1 MKKISSAES
10 KLKNLLISRSKDLGI
25 TFEQSYVINGKEFD
39 FAIFKDN
46 KLTALIE
53 IDGEYH
59 HALKSDADGYLVHNY
74 LDCKRFQKVP
84 DGVKFI
90 VADSR
95 NIELLITELCAIL
108 NNPYS
113 EWIDSIFQE
122 LKGTDFPF
130 PSYTNDRMLGDYKR
144 LRGSYTISPNG
155 RLCDSII
162 SNFHK
167 SIYYAHKQGK
177 PSPVE
182 AWSNEALLRKNIENR
197 FIYKSNLSSQNIA
210 SGFNISKIAPKVS
223 VFSASVSKYLIQTY
237 LNEYTTVFDPFS
249 GFSGRML
256 GTVSLDKTYIG
267 SDINS
272 THVAESNS
280 IIDFLRSNDYTINAT
295 VITRDIFDYPQTEF
309 DCLFTCSPYSLK
321 EQWNEHEYNHSC
333 DEWIDICLSKF
344 KCKRYLFVVD
354 YTEKYKNNVVDYINN
369 RYHFNNTNELVVL
382 IDNSNSFNIPQLHEN
397 VIKLLKSIDSRGSIQ
412 KKSQLEREILS
423 IEKEE
428 LKKAREEQKRYF
440 HEVVLP
446 NRRDKILNSNVDLM
460 KFGYMENL
468 IKSTGLTKKVLAD
481 TLKIFNIPHFNK
493 WEYKQQ
499 NISLKESQKQHGEKY
514 RQDIKDSYLADKEKI
529 LNSGV
534 DLQLSGYL
542 HKVANITNLSR
553 FRIVQVLNHF
563 GIPRYVKGKGV
574 ITP

>member
-1 MKKISSAES
+1 MKKSINAEN
-10 KLKNLLISRSKDLGI
+10 KFKHLLISRGKDLGI

-90 VADSR
+90 VADSH

-113 EWIDSIFQE
+113 EWIDSIFQQ

-144 LRGSYTISPNG
+144 LCDSYSISPNG

-223 VFSASVSKYLIQTY
+223 VFSASVSKYLIEKY
-237 LNEYTTVFDPFS
+237 LNEYPTVFDPFS

-256 GTVSLDKTYIG
+256 GTASLGKTYIG

-280 IIDFLRSNDYTINAT
+280 IINFLRSNDYTINAT

-354 YTEKYKNNVVDYINN
+354 STEKYKNNVVDYINN

-382 IDNSNSFNIPQLHEN
+382 IDNTNSFDIP
-397 VIKLLKSIDSRGSIQ
+397 LLNDTIMKTLESMNNKAQIY
-412 KKSQLEREILS
+412 KKSES
-423 IEKEE
+423 EKEKLSLEKLE
-428 LKKAREEQKRYF
+428 LKKAREEQNRYF
-440 HEVVLP
+440 NEVVLP
-446 NRRDKILNSNVDLM
+446 SRRDIILNSNVDLM

-468 IKSTGLTKKVLAD
+468 IKATGLTKRVI
-481 TLKIFNIPHFNK
+481 TNCLKIFNIPHFNK

-499 NISLKESQKQHGEKY
+499 NNSIREKQKQHGEQY
-514 RQDIKDSYLADKEKI
+514 RQDIIDSYLADKEKI
-529 LNSGV
+529 LNCGV
-534 DLQLSGYL
+534 NLQLSGYL
-542 HKVANITNLSR
+542 QKVVKATGLPR
-553 FRIVQVLNHF
+553 FRIVRVLNHF
-563 GIPRYVKGKGV
+563 GIPRYVQGKGV
-574 ITP
+574 IT